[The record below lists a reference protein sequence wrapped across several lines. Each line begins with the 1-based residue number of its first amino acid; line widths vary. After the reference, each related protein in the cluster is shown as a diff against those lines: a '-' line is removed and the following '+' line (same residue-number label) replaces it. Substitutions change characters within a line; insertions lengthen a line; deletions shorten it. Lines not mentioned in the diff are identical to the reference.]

1 MPLQEAILL
10 QVLDRYREMYMN
22 TLYFEKISC
31 FDRQAEPVTVS
42 IPFAPGKLADPRAL
56 VVRDGDVV
64 LPAQRRVLA
73 TWPNGVHPAGGGIK
87 WLLVHLQPDLPG
99 NADKTLYFEVAD
111 NVPEVE
117 PHGVVKVTETPD
129 GIAVDTGPLSF
140 LVPKAGFLPIRDVQ
154 LDGVH
159 LWGEAPFTGFTLRC
173 DGQEVSSASGAVEL
187 EIEEAGPLR
196 AVILIKGKHR
206 QPDGTA
212 YLDLRGRV
220 TAHAGKSYIEVEHQF
235 IHAEEEVELSLE
247 AIEFAFAPQGGESP
261 HLALGQG
268 YYRTAVEESDG
279 DSLEM
284 VLDAE
289 TLLYQSNEHF
299 VDSFY
304 GDFWVDW
311 RAEDAGLTLSIHQA
325 HQSFPK
331 KLRVARDGIACSLYP
346 VDVPPAPLLQGMAKT
361 HRIQLHFHSAETPLQ
376 ECSVR
381 SLQFQLP
388 DRPALPRAWFRENNP
403 WLEDFFPAQLPNR
416 LITYTNKLHDSRPA
430 AVGMFHFGDAPDA
443 GYTNQGRGRGHTV
456 WVNNEYDR
464 PHACTLYYGLTGQR
478 RALDSALVTARHWLD
493 VDLCHYSP
501 DPLVDGGLKAHT
513 RYHVIGKATPS
524 HEWVEG
530 FLDYYFLTGRREA
543 MEAARSVAEN
553 ILRHMARPELSTPGA
568 ASVREGGWALRAMVG
583 MWIGTGEERWKAEAR
598 RLAKMYLDWYDEYG
612 ALLAPY
618 TSHTMPRVTF
628 MISLTVNSFARYL
641 LIEDD
646 PDLVARVERL
656 IVENVDDLLT
666 HCLGPDGIA
675 YYKELPSLRRSAA
688 TFHLLEAL
696 THAYRITGSEE
707 YLKVA
712 TRHFAAMDFDIDVQ
726 RCPKYLD
733 DSGAVIA
740 NEGRGRFFADRYTSL
755 VLYAGIA
762 MPLGLLDWYEYPY

>member
-1 MPLQEAILL
+1 
-10 QVLDRYREMYMN
+10 MN
-22 TLYFEKISC
+22 TLYFEKISR
-31 FDRQAEPVTVS
+31 FDRQAEPITVS
-42 IPFAPGKLADPRAL
+42 IPFAPGVLADPRAL
-56 VVRDGDVV
+56 VIRDGDAV

-73 TWPNGVHPAGGGIK
+73 TWPDGAHPAGGGVK
-87 WLLVHLQPDLPG
+87 WLLVHLQPNLPG
-99 NADKTLYFEVAD
+99 NAAKTLQFEIAE
-111 NVPEVE
+111 NAPEVE
-117 PHGVVKVTETPD
+117 PQATVKVTETPD
-129 GIAVDTGPLSF
+129 GISVDTGPLSF
-140 LVPKAGFLPIRDVQ
+140 LIPNAGFLPIRDVQ
-154 LDGVH
+154 LDGVP
-159 LWGEAPFTGFTLRC
+159 LWGATPFKGFTLRY
-173 DGQEVSSASGAVEL
+173 DGQEVSSASGPVEL
-187 EIEEAGPLR
+187 GIEEAGPLR
-196 AVILIKGKHR
+196 AVILVKGKHR
-206 QPDGTA
+206 RPDGTA

-220 TAHAGKSYIEVEHQF
+220 TAYAGKPYIEIEHQF
-235 IHAEEEVELSLE
+235 IHAEEEAELSLE
-247 AIEFAFAPQGGESP
+247 AIELTFASQRSENP

-268 YYRTAVEESDG
+268 YYRTAIEESED
-279 DSLEM
+279 DPLEM
-284 VLDAE
+284 SLDAE

-299 VDSFY
+299 IDSFY

-311 RAEDAGLTLSIHQA
+311 RAGDAGLTLSIYQA
-325 HQSFPK
+325 HQNFPK
-331 KLRVARDGIACSLYP
+331 KLHVAREGIVCSLYP
-346 VDVPPAPLLQGMAKT
+346 ADAPSVPLLQGMAKT

-403 WLEDFFPAQLPNR
+403 WLEDFFPTRLPKR
-416 LITYTNKLHDSRPA
+416 LITYTNNLHDGRPA

-478 RALDSALVTARHWLD
+478 RVLDSALVTARHWLD

-501 DPLVDGGLKAHT
+501 DPLLHGGLKAHT

-530 FLDYYFLTGRREA
+530 FLDYYFLTGRAEA
-543 MEAARSVAEN
+543 LEAARSVAEN
-553 ILRHMARPELSTPGA
+553 ILRHMARPEMARPGA
-568 ASVREGGWALRAMVG
+568 ISVREGGWALRAMVG
-583 MWIGTGEERWKAEAR
+583 MWIGTCEERWKTESR
-598 RLAKMYLDWYDEYG
+598 RLAEMYLDWYDEYG

-646 PDLVARVERL
+646 PDLVARVKTL
-656 IVENVDDLLT
+656 IVENVDDLLA

-696 THAYRITGSEE
+696 THAYRITGDEE
-707 YLKVA
+707 YLKIA
-712 TRHFAAMDFDIDVQ
+712 TRHFAAMDFSIDVQ

-740 NEGRGRFFADRYTSL
+740 NDGRGRFFADRYTSI
-755 VLYAGIA
+755 VLYAGIVT
-762 MPLGLLDWYEYPY
+762 PLGLLDWYEYPY